1 MSDKVDKMAKARAA
15 KKPAE
20 YKNVH
25 PDVKELDDDNY
36 LSLKK
41 VKEWE
46 KHNKD
51 RVKDLK
57 YQIRRMDKGKDQ
69 NVAMRELM
77 EREGYLRHIA
87 TYLESGVWLDLFY
100 GQDQE
105 NKMRWKTIAYAY
117 DEEGYRK
124 MDNIFNSY
132 EDNPLDFYEDT

>member
-51 RVKDLK
+51 RVKELK
-57 YQIRRMDKGKDQ
+57 YQIRRADKGKEKD
-69 NVAMRELM
+69 VMARELRD
-77 EREGYLRHIA
+77 REGYLRYIA
-87 TYLESGVWLDLFY
+87 TYLESGVWLILFY

-105 NKMRWKTIAYAY
+105 NRMGWKTLAYAY
-117 DEEGYRK
+117 DKEGYVK
-124 MDNIFNSY
+124 MNNMDK
-132 EDNPLDFYEDT
+132 PLDFYEDD

>member
-1 MSDKVDKMAKARAA
+1 MSDKVDKMAKVRAA

-25 PDVKELDDDNY
+25 PDVKALDDDNY

-51 RVKDLK
+51 RVKELK

-69 NVAMRELM
+69 NVSMRELRD
-77 EREGYLRHIA
+77 REGYLRSIG

-105 NKMRWKTIAYAY
+105 NRMRWKTIAYAY
-117 DEEGYRK
+117 DKEGYVK
-124 MDNIFNSY
+124 TN
-132 EDNPLDFYEDT
+132 NPLDFYEEY

>member
-1 MSDKVDKMAKARAA
+1 MSEKVDKMAKVRAA

-25 PDVKELDDDNY
+25 PDVKALDDDNY

-57 YQIRRMDKGKDQ
+57 YQIRRMDKGKEQ
-69 NVAMRELM
+69 NILIRELRN
-77 EREGYLRHIA
+77 REAYLRSLA
-87 TYLESGVWLDLFY
+87 TYLDSGVWLDLFY

-105 NKMRWKTIAYAY
+105 NRMRWKTIAFAY
-117 DEEGYRK
+117 DDEGYVK
-124 MDNIFNSY
+124 TNNL
-132 EDNPLDFYEDT
+132 EQPLDFYEDT

>member
-51 RVKDLK
+51 RVKELK
-57 YQIRRMDKGKDQ
+57 YQIRRADKGKEQ

-77 EREGYLRHIA
+77 NREGYLRSIG
-87 TYLESGVWLDLFY
+87 TYLESGVWLRFVLWSRSR
-100 GQDQE
+100 E
-105 NKMRWKTIAYAY
+105 
-117 DEEGYRK
+117 
-124 MDNIFNSY
+124 
-132 EDNPLDFYEDT
+132 

>member
-46 KHNKD
+46 KHNKN
-51 RVKDLK
+51 RV
-57 YQIRRMDKGKDQ
+57 
-69 NVAMRELM
+69 
-77 EREGYLRHIA
+77 
-87 TYLESGVWLDLFY
+87 
-100 GQDQE
+100 
-105 NKMRWKTIAYAY
+105 
-117 DEEGYRK
+117 
-124 MDNIFNSY
+124 
-132 EDNPLDFYEDT
+132 

>member
-1 MSDKVDKMAKARAA
+1 MSDTVDKMAKVRAA

-25 PDVKELDDDNY
+25 PDVKALDDDNY

-57 YQIRRMDKGKDQ
+57 YQIRRMDKGKEQ
-69 NVAMRELM
+69 NILIRELRN
-77 EREGYLRHIA
+77 REAYLRSLA
-87 TYLESGVWLDLFY
+87 TYLDSGVWLDLFY

-105 NKMRWKTIAYAY
+105 NRMRWKTIAFAY
-117 DEEGYRK
+117 DGEGYVK
-124 MDNIFNSY
+124 TNNL
-132 EDNPLDFYEDT
+132 EQPLDFYEDT

>member
-1 MSDKVDKMAKARAA
+1 MSDKVDKMAKVRAA

-25 PDVKELDDDNY
+25 PDVKALDDDNY
-36 LSLKK
+36 LSLKN

-57 YQIRRMDKGKDQ
+57 YQIRRMDKGKEQ
-69 NVAMRELM
+69 NTLIRELRN
-77 EREGYLRHIA
+77 REAYLRSLA
-87 TYLESGVWLDLFY
+87 TYLDSGVWLDLFY

-105 NKMRWKTIAYAY
+105 NRMRWKTIAFAY
-117 DEEGYRK
+117 DDEGYMK
-124 MDNIFNSY
+124 TSNLQQ
-132 EDNPLDFYEDT
+132 PLDFYEDT

>member
-1 MSDKVDKMAKARAA
+1 MSDKVDKMAKVRAA

-51 RVKDLK
+51 RVKDPK
-57 YQIRRMDKGKDQ
+57 ISNTPSR
-69 NVAMRELM
+69 
-77 EREGYLRHIA
+77 
-87 TYLESGVWLDLFY
+87 
-100 GQDQE
+100 
-105 NKMRWKTIAYAY
+105 
-117 DEEGYRK
+117 
-124 MDNIFNSY
+124 
-132 EDNPLDFYEDT
+132 

>member
-1 MSDKVDKMAKARAA
+1 MSDKVDKMAKVRAA

-25 PDVKELDDDNY
+25 PDVKALDDDNY

-57 YQIRRMDKGKDQ
+57 YQIRRMDKGKEQ
-69 NVAMRELM
+69 NILIRELRN
-77 EREGYLRHIA
+77 REAYLRSLA
-87 TYLESGVWLDLFY
+87 TYLDSGVWLDLFY

-105 NKMRWKTIAYAY
+105 NRMRWKTIAFAY
-117 DEEGYRK
+117 DEEGCVK
-124 MDNIFNSY
+124 INNLQQ
-132 EDNPLDFYEDT
+132 PLDFYEDT

>member
-1 MSDKVDKMAKARAA
+1 MSDKVDKMAKVRAA

-25 PDVKELDDDNY
+25 PDVKALDDDNY

-57 YQIRRMDKGKDQ
+57 YQIRRMDKGKEQ
-69 NVAMRELM
+69 NTLIRELRN
-77 EREGYLRHIA
+77 REAYLRSLA
-87 TYLESGVWLDLFY
+87 TYLDSGVWLDLFY

-105 NKMRWKTIAYAY
+105 NRMRWKTIAFAY
-117 DEEGYRK
+117 DEEGYMK
-124 MDNIFNSY
+124 TNNLQQ
-132 EDNPLDFYEDT
+132 PLDFYEDT

>member
-1 MSDKVDKMAKARAA
+1 MSDKVDKMAKVRAA

-57 YQIRRMDKGKDQ
+57 YQIRRADKGKEKD
-69 NVAMRELM
+69 VMARELRN
-77 EREGYLRHIA
+77 REAYLKSIA
-87 TYLESGVWLDLFY
+87 TYLEQAIWLDLFY
-100 GQDQE
+100 GENQE
-105 NKMRWKTIAYAY
+105 HKMRWRTVAYAY

-124 MDNIFNSY
+124 MDSA
-132 EDNPLDFYEDT
+132 LDFCEDA

>member
-1 MSDKVDKMAKARAA
+1 MSDKVDKMAKVRAA

-25 PDVKELDDDNY
+25 PDVKALDDDNY

-69 NVAMRELM
+69 NTLIRELRN
-77 EREGYLRHIA
+77 REAYLRSLA
-87 TYLESGVWLDLFY
+87 TYLDSGVWLDLFY

-105 NKMRWKTIAYAY
+105 NRMRWKTIAFAY
-117 DEEGYRK
+117 DEEGYMK
-124 MDNIFNSY
+124 TNNLQQ
-132 EDNPLDFYEDT
+132 PLDFYEDT

>member
-1 MSDKVDKMAKARAA
+1 MSDKVDKMAKVRAA

-25 PDVKELDDDNY
+25 PDVKALPESDY
-36 LSLKK
+36 LCLKN

-57 YQIRRMDKGKDQ
+57 YQIRRMEKGKEQ
-69 NVAMRELM
+69 NALIREMRN
-77 EREGYLRHIA
+77 REGYLANIR
-87 TYLESGVWLDLFY
+87 TYLDTGTWLDLFW

-105 NKMRWKTIAYAY
+105 NTIRYRTIAVAY
-117 DEEGYRK
+117 DKDGFMK
-124 MDNIFNSY
+124 IPK
-132 EDNPLDFYEDT
+132 PLDFYEDT